1 VAHYALD
8 KPFYPSQNSVQIVK
22 PNRTLKR
29 PKTMT
34 LEQLRIFV
42 EVAERQHLTQAAAC
56 LYLTPSAVS
65 SAIRALEDRYGVPL
79 FNRVGRRIETTEAG
93 RAFLIEAKGTLASA
107 QAAEIMLS
115 EMGSLKRGSLRLQ
128 ASQTIASYWL
138 PPVLVDFQKRHPAI
152 AIDLTV
158 GNTYSVAEAI
168 LAGGADLGFVE
179 GQVEDDALTIK
190 EVGQDRLVIVAAPGH
205 PWADGRTLKAGD
217 LMTSNWVMRETGS
230 GTRSAFAGTLKEH
243 KLDPAALNIV
253 LTLPSNEALVSAAG
267 ASADLATV
275 VSELVAEPL
284 IAAGH
289 LVRVNFDL
297 PPRAFYL
304 LHHRQR
310 YRTKASLAME
320 DGIATI

>member
-1 VAHYALD
+1 
-8 KPFYPSQNSVQIVK
+8 
-22 PNRTLKR
+22 
-29 PKTMT
+29 MT

-42 EVAERQHLTQAAAC
+42 EVAERQHLTQAAAG

-93 RAFLIEAKGTLASA
+93 RAFLIEAKSTLASA
-107 QAAEIMLS
+107 HAAEIMLS

-138 PPVLVDFQKRHPAI
+138 PPLLVGFQKRYPAI

-158 GNTYSVAEAI
+158 GNTHSVTEAI
-168 LAGGADLGFVE
+168 LAGDADLGFVE
-179 GQVEDDALTIK
+179 GLVEDDALTIK
-190 EVGQDRLVIVAAPGH
+190 EVGRDRLVIVTAPGH
-205 PWADGRTLKAGD
+205 RWADGKAVKARD
-217 LMTSNWVMRETGS
+217 LLSCRWVMREPGS
-230 GTRSAFAGTLKEH
+230 GTRSAFSGVLKTH
-243 KLDPAALNIV
+243 RVDAAALDIV
-253 LTLPSNEALVSAAG
+253 LTLPSNEALVSAIAN
-267 ASADLATV
+267 SDLATV

-289 LVRVNFDL
+289 LMRVNFDL

-320 DGIATI
+320 AGIF